1 VNTQP
6 LDELYF
12 QWLYSQVAD
21 PEVTDPSLT
30 YWKLLKIFFTREA
43 IWRVPNDDNRL
54 EDGKALRLDFVS
66 ENKLGTVNREWTD
79 LACSV
84 LELMVGLARKLSFED
99 LAGGKPHYWFWKM
112 VENLGLI
119 GYSDDRPLSLKKID
133 NTLDRVLYREYKPSG
148 RGGFFPLKHTQK
160 DQRKVELWYQMS
172 EYLLEQSE

>member
-1 VNTQP
+1 MNAQP

-21 PEVTDPSLT
+21 PEVTDSSLT

-43 IWRVPNDDNRL
+43 VWRVPNDDNRL
-54 EDGKALRLDFVS
+54 EDGKVLRLDF
-66 ENKLGTVNREWTD
+66 LDQTRARANREWTD

-99 LAGGKPHYWFWKM
+99 VAGGKPHYWFWRM

-119 GYSDDRPLSLKKID
+119 GYSDDRPLPLKKIES
-133 NTLDRVLYREYKPSG
+133 TLDRVLYRDYKRTG
-148 RGGFFPLKHTQK
+148 LGGFFPLKHTEK
-160 DQRKVELWYQMS
+160 DQRKVELWSQMA